1 MGISFKSFVRS
12 QYTPIPLPSH
22 DCTNQT
28 IIITGASRG
37 LGLEAACHFRR
48 LNASKIILTVRD
60 ASKAQDCKALVEK
73 ANPSSKGVVEIW
85 DLDLTN
91 VETIRQFVAR
101 AEKLARIDAVILNA
115 GMATLSFQAVDGM
128 ERTLATNVTGTFLLA
143 IGLLPTLRLSG
154 LRQNIR
160 PKMILVSS
168 QGHESAAFP
177 ERTADDIFAAL
188 NDASKADMGDRY
200 DTSKLIQLLAFYALG
215 DFVDQSWP
223 DSITFTAVDP
233 GLCDTDLA
241 REMPLIVRIIHR
253 IMKLLLART
262 AEVGGRCIVLGVEGD
277 CHGGYVKDGIVESPP
292 AAVTEP
298 EGVKLKE
305 RVFSQLKS
313 LLYSVD
319 KQIMISGL
327 SMNIDE
333 EASHKV

>member
-1 MGISFKSFVRS
+1 MGMSFKGFVRS

-60 ASKAQDCKALVEK
+60 ASKAQDCKTLVEK

-101 AEKLARIDAVILNA
+101 AEKLARIDAVVLNA
-115 GMATLSFQAVDGM
+115 GMATLSFSTVDGM

-160 PKMILVSS
+160 PKMLLVSS
-168 QGHESAAFP
+168 QGHESAEFP

-200 DTSKLIQLLAFYALG
+200 NTSKLIQLLAFYALG

-253 IMKLLLART
+253 IMKMLLART
-262 AEVGGRCIVLGVEGD
+262 AEVGGRCIVLAVEGD
-277 CHGGYVKDGIVESPP
+277 CHGGYVKDGIVE
-292 AAVTEP
+292 
-298 EGVKLKE
+298 
-305 RVFSQLKS
+305 R
-313 LLYSVD
+313 
-319 KQIMISGL
+319 
-327 SMNIDE
+327 
-333 EASHKV
+333 